1 MEIWKMK
8 KSLLP
13 ASLLSLFLIG
23 CSSTPIVDVSKPAG
37 PSSSKDSSSSSDETD
52 LDLASLSDETDLDLA
67 SLRDPNNILSKRSI
81 YFDYDKD
88 VFKAEYK
95 DLVAAHAK
103 YVASHPK
110 AKMTLT
116 GNTDNRGSR
125 EYNISLGQ
133 KRSVSVKKS
142 MNVLGAQDVQ
152 IETVSFGEER
162 ADTNCKDNVCYG
174 KDRRVD
180 ISYEKE

>member
-8 KSLLP
+8 KSLLL
-13 ASLLSLFLIG
+13 ALLLSLFLIG

-37 PSSSKDSSSSSDETD
+37 PSASNDSSSS
-52 LDLASLSDETDLDLA
+52 SDETDLDLA

-88 VFKAEYK
+88 VVKAEYK
-95 DLVAAHAK
+95 DLLAAHAK

-116 GNTDNRGSR
+116 GNTDDRGSR
-125 EYNISLGQ
+125 EYNVSLGQ

-142 MNVLGAQDVQ
+142 MNVLGAQDTQ

-162 ADTNCKDNVCYG
+162 ADTNCKDDTCYA

>member
-1 MEIWKMK
+1 MK
-8 KSLLP
+8 KSLLL
-13 ASLLSLFLIG
+13 ASLLSLFLVG
-23 CSSTPIVDVSKPAG
+23 CTSAPINDASRPSG
-37 PSSSKDSSSSSDETD
+37 PSASDD
-52 LDLASLSDETDLDLA
+52 KDLDLA

-88 VFKAEYK
+88 VVKAEYK

-103 YVASHPK
+103 YVSTHPK

-116 GNTDNRGSR
+116 GNTDDRGSR

-133 KRSVSVKKS
+133 RRSVSVKKVI
-142 MNVLGAQDVQ
+142 NVLGGQDSQ

-162 ADTNCKDNVCYG
+162 ADTNCKDDACYS

>member
-1 MEIWKMK
+1 MK
-8 KSLLP
+8 KSLLL

-23 CSSTPIVDVSKPAG
+23 CSSTPINDASKPAG
-37 PSSSKDSSSSSDETD
+37 PSSGVSSAVSDD
-52 LDLASLSDETDLDLA
+52 DKDLDLA

-88 VFKAEYK
+88 VVKAEYK

-103 YVASHPK
+103 YVSTHPK

-116 GNTDNRGSR
+116 GNTDDRGSR
-125 EYNISLGQ
+125 EYNLSLGQ
-133 KRSVSVKKS
+133 RRSVSVKKS
-142 MNVLGAQDVQ
+142 MNVLGAQDTQ

-162 ADTNCKDNVCYG
+162 ADTNCKNDACYG

>member
-1 MEIWKMK
+1 MK
-8 KSLLP
+8 KSLLL

-37 PSSSKDSSSSSDETD
+37 PSASKDENDEK
-52 LDLASLSDETDLDLA
+52 DLDLA

-88 VFKAEYK
+88 TVKAEYK
-95 DLVAAHAK
+95 DLLAAHAK

-116 GNTDNRGSR
+116 GNTDDRGSR
-125 EYNISLGQ
+125 EYNVSLGQ

-142 MNVLGAQDVQ
+142 MNVLGAQDGQ

-162 ADTNCKDNVCYG
+162 ADTNCKDDACYG

>member
-1 MEIWKMK
+1 MK
-8 KSLLP
+8 KSLLLAP
-13 ASLLSLFLIG
+13 LLALFLVG
-23 CSSTPIVDVSKPAG
+23 CSSTPINDVSKPNG
-37 PSSSKDSSSSSDETD
+37 PSSPSASVSD
-52 LDLASLSDETDLDLA
+52 DEKDLDLA

-88 VFKAEYK
+88 VVKAEYK

-103 YVASHPK
+103 YVSTHPK

-116 GNTDNRGSR
+116 GNTDDRGSR
-125 EYNISLGQ
+125 EYNVSLGQ
-133 KRSVSVKKS
+133 RRSVSVKKA
-142 MNVLGAQDVQ
+142 MNVLGAQDTQ

-162 ADTNCKDNVCYG
+162 ADTNCKDDACYA

>member
-8 KSLLP
+8 KLLLL
-13 ASLLSLFLIG
+13 ASLLSLFLVG
-23 CSSTPIVDVSKPAG
+23 CSSTPINDASKPAG
-37 PSSSKDSSSSSDETD
+37 PSVSNDEK
-52 LDLASLSDETDLDLA
+52 DLDLA

-88 VFKAEYK
+88 VVKAEYK

-103 YVASHPK
+103 YVASHPR

-116 GNTDNRGSR
+116 GNTD
-125 EYNISLGQ
+125 GQ

-142 MNVLGAQDVQ
+142 MNVLGAQDTQ

-162 ADTNCKDNVCYG
+162 ADTNCKDDACYG

>member
-1 MEIWKMK
+1 MEICKMK
-8 KSLLP
+8 KSLLL
-13 ASLLSLFLIG
+13 ATLLSLFLVG
-23 CSSTPIVDVSKPAG
+23 CSSTPINDASKPTG
-37 PSSSKDSSSSSDETD
+37 PSVSD
-52 LDLASLSDETDLDLA
+52 DEKDLDLA

-88 VFKAEYK
+88 VVKAEYK

-103 YVASHPK
+103 YVSTHPK

-116 GNTDNRGSR
+116 GNTDDRGSR
-125 EYNISLGQ
+125 EYNVSLGQ
-133 KRSVSVKKS
+133 RRSVSVKKS
-142 MNVLGAQDVQ
+142 MNVLGAQDTQ
-152 IETVSFGEER
+152 ISFGEER
-162 ADTNCKDNVCYG
+162 ADTNCKDDACYG

>member
-1 MEIWKMK
+1 MK
-8 KSLLP
+8 KSLFL
-13 ASLLSLFLIG
+13 ASLLSSFLIG

-37 PSSSKDSSSSSDETD
+37 PSASNDEK
-52 LDLASLSDETDLDLA
+52 DLDLA

-88 VFKAEYK
+88 VVKAEYK
-95 DLVAAHAK
+95 DLLAAHAQ

-116 GNTDNRGSR
+116 GNTDDRGSR
-125 EYNISLGQ
+125 EYNVSLGQ

-142 MNVLGAQDVQ
+142 MNVLGAQDTQ

-162 ADTNCKDNVCYG
+162 ADTNCKD
-174 KDRRVD
+174 DA
-180 ISYEKE
+180 

>member
-1 MEIWKMK
+1 MK
-8 KSLLP
+8 KSLFL

-37 PSSSKDSSSSSDETD
+37 PNASNDEK
-52 LDLASLSDETDLDLA
+52 DLDLA

-88 VFKAEYK
+88 VVKAEYK
-95 DLVAAHAK
+95 DLLAAHAK

-116 GNTDNRGSR
+116 GNTDDRGSR
-125 EYNISLGQ
+125 EYNVSLGQ

-142 MNVLGAQDVQ
+142 MNVLGAQDAQ

-162 ADTNCKDNVCYG
+162 ADTNCKDDTCYG

>member
-1 MEIWKMK
+1 MEICKMK
-8 KSLLP
+8 KSLLL
-13 ASLLSLFLIG
+13 ASLLSLFLVG
-23 CSSTPIVDVSKPAG
+23 CSSTPINDASKPSG
-37 PSSSKDSSSSSDETD
+37 PTADEK
-52 LDLASLSDETDLDLA
+52 DLDLA

-88 VFKAEYK
+88 VVRAEYK

-103 YVASHPK
+103 YVSTHPK

-116 GNTDNRGSR
+116 GNTDDRGSR
-125 EYNISLGQ
+125 EYNVSLGQ
-133 KRSVSVKKS
+133 RRSVSVKKS
-142 MNVLGAQDVQ
+142 MNVLGAQDTQ

-162 ADTNCKDNVCYG
+162 ADTNCKDDACYA

>member
-1 MEIWKMK
+1 MK
-8 KSLLP
+8 KSLFL

-37 PSSSKDSSSSSDETD
+37 PSASNDSNDEK
-52 LDLASLSDETDLDLA
+52 DLDLA

-88 VFKAEYK
+88 TVKAEYK
-95 DLVAAHAK
+95 DLLAAHAK

-116 GNTDNRGSR
+116 GNTDDRGSR
-125 EYNISLGQ
+125 EYNVSLGQ

-142 MNVLGAQDVQ
+142 MNVLGAQDTQ

-162 ADTNCKDNVCYG
+162 ADTNCKDDACYR

>member
-1 MEIWKMK
+1 MK
-8 KSLLP
+8 KSLLL
-13 ASLLSLFLIG
+13 ASLLSLFLVG
-23 CSSTPIVDVSKPAG
+23 CSSTPINDASKPTG
-37 PSSSKDSSSSSDETD
+37 PSVSNDEK
-52 LDLASLSDETDLDLA
+52 AVSNDEKDLDLA

-88 VFKAEYK
+88 VVKAEYK

-103 YVASHPK
+103 YLSAHPK

-116 GNTDNRGSR
+116 GNTDDRGSR
-125 EYNISLGQ
+125 EYNVSLGQ
-133 KRSVSVKKS
+133 RRSVSVKKS
-142 MNVLGAQDVQ
+142 MNVLGAQDTQ

-162 ADTNCKDNVCYG
+162 ADTNCKDDACYA

>member
-1 MEIWKMK
+1 MK
-8 KSLLP
+8 KSLFL
-13 ASLLSLFLIG
+13 ASLLTLFLLG

-37 PSSSKDSSSSSDETD
+37 PSASKDEN
-52 LDLASLSDETDLDLA
+52 DETDLDLA

-88 VFKAEYK
+88 VVKAEYK
-95 DLVAAHAK
+95 DLLAAHAK
-103 YVASHPK
+103 YVASHSK

-116 GNTDNRGSR
+116 GNTDDRGSR
-125 EYNISLGQ
+125 EYNVSLGQ

-142 MNVLGAQDVQ
+142 MNVLGAQDTQ

-162 ADTNCKDNVCYG
+162 ADTNCKDDTCYG

>member
-1 MEIWKMK
+1 MEICKMK
-8 KSLLP
+8 KSLLL
-13 ASLLSLFLIG
+13 ASLLSLFLVG
-23 CSSTPIVDVSKPAG
+23 CSSTPINDASKPTG
-37 PSSSKDSSSSSDETD
+37 PSVSNDEK
-52 LDLASLSDETDLDLA
+52 DLDLA

-88 VFKAEYK
+88 VVKAEYK

-103 YVASHPK
+103 YVSIHPK

-116 GNTDNRGSR
+116 GNTDDRGSR
-125 EYNISLGQ
+125 EYNVSLGQ
-133 KRSVSVKKS
+133 RRSVSVKKS
-142 MNVLGAQDVQ
+142 MNVLGAQDTQ

-162 ADTNCKDNVCYG
+162 ADTNCKDDACYA

>member
-1 MEIWKMK
+1 MK
-8 KSLLP
+8 KSLFL

-37 PSSSKDSSSSSDETD
+37 PSASNDSSDEK
-52 LDLASLSDETDLDLA
+52 DLDLA

-88 VFKAEYK
+88 TVKAQYK
-95 DLVAAHAK
+95 DLLEAHAK

-116 GNTDNRGSR
+116 GNTDDRGSR
-125 EYNISLGQ
+125 EYNVSLGQ

-142 MNVLGAQDVQ
+142 MNVLGAQDTQ

-162 ADTNCKDNVCYG
+162 AETNCKDDACYG

>member
-8 KSLLP
+8 KSLLL
-13 ASLLSLFLIG
+13 ASLLSLFLVG
-23 CSSTPIVDVSKPAG
+23 CSSTPINDASKPAG
-37 PSSSKDSSSSSDETD
+37 PSVSNDEK
-52 LDLASLSDETDLDLA
+52 DLDLA

-88 VFKAEYK
+88 VVKAEYK

-103 YVASHPK
+103 YVASHPR

-116 GNTDNRGSR
+116 GNTDDRGSR
-125 EYNISLGQ
+125 EYNVSLGQ

-142 MNVLGAQDVQ
+142 MNVLGAQDTQ

-162 ADTNCKDNVCYG
+162 AGADTNCKDDACYG

>member
-1 MEIWKMK
+1 MK
-8 KSLLP
+8 KSLIL

-37 PSSSKDSSSSSDETD
+37 PSASNDSSDEK
-52 LDLASLSDETDLDLA
+52 DLDLA

-88 VFKAEYK
+88 TVKAEYK
-95 DLVAAHAK
+95 DLLAAHAK

-116 GNTDNRGSR
+116 GNTDDRGSR
-125 EYNISLGQ
+125 EYNVSLGQ

-142 MNVLGAQDVQ
+142 MNVLGAQDAQ

-162 ADTNCKDNVCYG
+162 ADTNCKDDACYG

>member
-1 MEIWKMK
+1 MEICKMK
-8 KSLLP
+8 KSLLL
-13 ASLLSLFLIG
+13 ASLLSLFLVG
-23 CSSTPIVDVSKPAG
+23 CSSTPINDASKPTG
-37 PSSSKDSSSSSDETD
+37 PSVSNDEK
-52 LDLASLSDETDLDLA
+52 DLDLA

-88 VFKAEYK
+88 VVKAEYK

-103 YVASHPK
+103 YVSTHPK

-116 GNTDNRGSR
+116 GNTDDRGSR
-125 EYNISLGQ
+125 EYNVSLGQ
-133 KRSVSVKKS
+133 RRSVSVKKS
-142 MNVLGAQDVQ
+142 MNVLGAQDTQ

-162 ADTNCKDNVCYG
+162 ADTNCKDDACYA

>member
-1 MEIWKMK
+1 MK
-8 KSLLP
+8 KSLFL

-23 CSSTPIVDVSKPAG
+23 CSSTPIVDVSKPPG
-37 PSSSKDSSSSSDETD
+37 PSASNDSSE
-52 LDLASLSDETDLDLA
+52 EKDLDLA

-88 VFKAEYK
+88 TVKAEYK
-95 DLVAAHAK
+95 DLLAAHAK

-116 GNTDNRGSR
+116 GNTDDRGSR
-125 EYNISLGQ
+125 EYNVSLGQ

-142 MNVLGAQDVQ
+142 MNVLGAQDAQ

-162 ADTNCKDNVCYG
+162 ADTNCKDDACYG

>member
-1 MEIWKMK
+1 MK
-8 KSLLP
+8 KSLLL
-13 ASLLSLFLIG
+13 ATLLSLFLVG
-23 CSSTPIVDVSKPAG
+23 CSSTPINDASKPSG
-37 PSSSKDSSSSSDETD
+37 PSASNDEK
-52 LDLASLSDETDLDLA
+52 DLDLA

-88 VFKAEYK
+88 VVKSEYK
-95 DLVAAHAK
+95 DLLAAHAK

-116 GNTDNRGSR
+116 GNTDDRGSR

-142 MNVLGAQDVQ
+142 MNVLGAQDAQ

-162 ADTNCKDNVCYG
+162 ADTNCKDDACYA

>member
-1 MEIWKMK
+1 MK
-8 KSLLP
+8 KSLLI

-37 PSSSKDSSSSSDETD
+37 PSASNDSSDEK
-52 LDLASLSDETDLDLA
+52 DLDLA

-88 VFKAEYK
+88 VVKAEYK
-95 DLVAAHAK
+95 DLLAAHAK

-116 GNTDNRGSR
+116 GNTDDRGSR
-125 EYNISLGQ
+125 EYNVSLGQ

-142 MNVLGAQDVQ
+142 MNVLGAQDAQ

-162 ADTNCKDNVCYG
+162 ADTNCKDDACYG
-174 KDRRVD
+174 KDLRVD

>member
-8 KSLLP
+8 KSLLL

-37 PSSSKDSSSSSDETD
+37 PSASNDEK
-52 LDLASLSDETDLDLA
+52 DLDLA

-88 VFKAEYK
+88 VVKAEYK
-95 DLVAAHAK
+95 DLLAAHAK

-110 AKMTLT
+110 AKMILT
-116 GNTDNRGSR
+116 GNTDDRGSR
-125 EYNISLGQ
+125 EYNVSLGQ

-142 MNVLGAQDVQ
+142 MNILGAQDAQ

-162 ADTNCKDNVCYG
+162 ADTNCKDDACYG

>member
-8 KSLLP
+8 KSLVL
-13 ASLLSLFLIG
+13 ASLLSLFLVG
-23 CSSTPIVDVSKPAG
+23 CSSTPINDASKPNG
-37 PSSSKDSSSSSDETD
+37 PSASNDEK
-52 LDLASLSDETDLDLA
+52 DLDLA

-88 VFKAEYK
+88 VVKAEYK

-103 YVASHPK
+103 YVSTHPK

-116 GNTDNRGSR
+116 GNTDDRGSR
-125 EYNISLGQ
+125 EYNVSLGQ
-133 KRSVSVKKS
+133 RRSVSVKKS
-142 MNVLGAQDVQ
+142 MNVLGAQDTQ

-162 ADTNCKDNVCYG
+162 ADTNCKDDACYA

>member
-1 MEIWKMK
+1 MK
-8 KSLLP
+8 KSLFL
-13 ASLLSLFLIG
+13 ASLLSLFLVG

-37 PSSSKDSSSSSDETD
+37 PSASNDEKA
-52 LDLASLSDETDLDLA
+52 ASNDEKDLDLA

-88 VFKAEYK
+88 TVKAEYK
-95 DLVAAHAK
+95 DLLAAHAK

-116 GNTDNRGSR
+116 GNTDDRGSR
-125 EYNISLGQ
+125 EYNVSLGQ

-142 MNVLGAQDVQ
+142 MNVLGAQDTQ

-162 ADTNCKDNVCYG
+162 ADTNCKDDACYG

>member
-1 MEIWKMK
+1 MK
-8 KSLLP
+8 KSLFL

-37 PSSSKDSSSSSDETD
+37 PSASNDSNDEKD
-52 LDLASLSDETDLDLA
+52 LNLA

-88 VFKAEYK
+88 VVKAEYK
-95 DLVAAHAK
+95 DLLAAHAK

-116 GNTDNRGSR
+116 GNTDDRGSR
-125 EYNISLGQ
+125 EYNVSLGQ

-142 MNVLGAQDVQ
+142 MNVLGAQDTQ

-162 ADTNCKDNVCYG
+162 ADTNCKDDACYG

>member
-1 MEIWKMK
+1 MK

-13 ASLLSLFLIG
+13 AFLVSLFLVG
-23 CSSTPIVDVSKPAG
+23 CSSTPINDVPKPSG
-37 PSSSKDSSSSSDETD
+37 PSASVSDDSVSD
-52 LDLASLSDETDLDLA
+52 DEKDLDLA

-88 VFKAEYK
+88 VVKAEYK
-95 DLVAAHAK
+95 DLLAAHAK

-116 GNTDNRGSR
+116 GNTDDRGSR
-125 EYNISLGQ
+125 EYNVSLGQ

-142 MNVLGAQDVQ
+142 MNVLGAQDAQ

-162 ADTNCKDNVCYG
+162 ADTNCKDDACYA

>member
-1 MEIWKMK
+1 MK
-8 KSLLP
+8 KSLLF

-37 PSSSKDSSSSSDETD
+37 PSASNDPSSS
-52 LDLASLSDETDLDLA
+52 SDETDLDLA

-88 VFKAEYK
+88 VVKAEYK

-116 GNTDNRGSR
+116 GNTDDRGSR
-125 EYNISLGQ
+125 E
-133 KRSVSVKKS
+133 
-142 MNVLGAQDVQ
+142 
-152 IETVSFGEER
+152 
-162 ADTNCKDNVCYG
+162 
-174 KDRRVD
+174 
-180 ISYEKE
+180 

>member
-1 MEIWKMK
+1 MK
-8 KSLLP
+8 KSLFL

-37 PSSSKDSSSSSDETD
+37 PSASSD
-52 LDLASLSDETDLDLA
+52 SNDEKDLDLA

-88 VFKAEYK
+88 TVKAEYK
-95 DLVAAHAK
+95 DLLAAHAK

-116 GNTDNRGSR
+116 GNTDDRGSR
-125 EYNISLGQ
+125 EYNVSLGQ

-142 MNVLGAQDVQ
+142 MNVLGAQDTQ

-162 ADTNCKDNVCYG
+162 AETNCKDDACYG

>member
-1 MEIWKMK
+1 MK
-8 KSLLP
+8 KSLLL
-13 ASLLSLFLIG
+13 ATLLSLFLAG
-23 CSSTPIVDVSKPAG
+23 CSSTPINDASKPSG
-37 PSSSKDSSSSSDETD
+37 PSASNDEK
-52 LDLASLSDETDLDLA
+52 DLDLA

-88 VFKAEYK
+88 VVKAEYK
-95 DLVAAHAK
+95 DLLAAHAK

-116 GNTDNRGSR
+116 GNTDDRGSR
-125 EYNISLGQ
+125 EYNVSLGQ

-142 MNVLGAQDVQ
+142 MNVLGAQDAQ

-162 ADTNCKDNVCYG
+162 ADTNCKDDACYA

>member
-1 MEIWKMK
+1 MK
-8 KSLLP
+8 KSLFL

-37 PSSSKDSSSSSDETD
+37 PSASNDSNDEK
-52 LDLASLSDETDLDLA
+52 DLDLA

-88 VFKAEYK
+88 TVKAEYK
-95 DLVAAHAK
+95 DLLAAHAK

-110 AKMTLT
+110 AKMTLN
-116 GNTDNRGSR
+116 GNSDVRGSR
-125 EYNISLGQ
+125 EYNVSLGQ

-142 MNVLGAQDVQ
+142 MNVLGAQDGQ

-162 ADTNCKDNVCYG
+162 ADTNCKDDACYG

>member
-1 MEIWKMK
+1 MK
-8 KSLLP
+8 KSLFL
-13 ASLLSLFLIG
+13 ASLLSSFLIG

-37 PSSSKDSSSSSDETD
+37 PSASNDSSDEK
-52 LDLASLSDETDLDLA
+52 DLDLA

-88 VFKAEYK
+88 VVKAEYK
-95 DLVAAHAK
+95 DLLAAHAK

-116 GNTDNRGSR
+116 GNTDDRGSR
-125 EYNISLGQ
+125 EYNVSLGQ

-142 MNVLGAQDVQ
+142 MNVLGAQDAQ

-162 ADTNCKDNVCYG
+162 ADTNCKDDACYG

>member
-1 MEIWKMK
+1 MK
-8 KSLLP
+8 KSLFL

-37 PSSSKDSSSSSDETD
+37 PSASNDSSDEK
-52 LDLASLSDETDLDLA
+52 DLDLA

-88 VFKAEYK
+88 TVKAEYK
-95 DLVAAHAK
+95 DLLAAHAK

-116 GNTDNRGSR
+116 GNTDDRGSR
-125 EYNISLGQ
+125 EYNVSLGQ

-142 MNVLGAQDVQ
+142 MNVLGAQDAQ

-162 ADTNCKDNVCYG
+162 ADTNCKDDVCYG

>member
-1 MEIWKMK
+1 MEICKMK
-8 KSLLP
+8 KSLLL
-13 ASLLSLFLIG
+13 ASLLSLFLVG
-23 CSSTPIVDVSKPAG
+23 CSSTPINDASKPSG
-37 PSSSKDSSSSSDETD
+37 PAADEK
-52 LDLASLSDETDLDLA
+52 DLDLA

-88 VFKAEYK
+88 VVKAEYK

-103 YVASHPK
+103 YVSTHPK

-116 GNTDNRGSR
+116 GNTDDRGSR
-125 EYNISLGQ
+125 EYNVSLGQ
-133 KRSVSVKKS
+133 RRSVSVKKS
-142 MNVLGAQDVQ
+142 MNVLGAQDTQ

-162 ADTNCKDNVCYG
+162 ADTNCKDDACYG

>member
-1 MEIWKMK
+1 MK
-8 KSLLP
+8 KSLFL

-37 PSSSKDSSSSSDETD
+37 PSASNDSSDEK
-52 LDLASLSDETDLDLA
+52 DLDLA

-88 VFKAEYK
+88 VVKAEYK
-95 DLVAAHAK
+95 DLLAAHAQ

-116 GNTDNRGSR
+116 GNTDDRGSR
-125 EYNISLGQ
+125 EYNVSLGQ

-142 MNVLGAQDVQ
+142 MNVLGAQDTQ

-162 ADTNCKDNVCYG
+162 ADTNCKDDACYG

>member
-1 MEIWKMK
+1 MK

-13 ASLLSLFLIG
+13 AFLVSLFLVG
-23 CSSTPIVDVSKPAG
+23 CSSTPINDAPKPSG
-37 PSSSKDSSSSSDETD
+37 PSASVSD
-52 LDLASLSDETDLDLA
+52 DEKDLDLA

-88 VFKAEYK
+88 VVKAEYK
-95 DLVAAHAK
+95 DLIAAHAK

-116 GNTDNRGSR
+116 GNTDDRGSR
-125 EYNISLGQ
+125 EYNVSLGQ

-142 MNVLGAQDVQ
+142 MNVLGAQDAQ

-162 ADTNCKDNVCYG
+162 ADTNCKDDACYA

>member
-1 MEIWKMK
+1 MK
-8 KSLLP
+8 KSLLL
-13 ASLLSLFLIG
+13 ATLLSLFLVG
-23 CSSTPIVDVSKPAG
+23 CSSTPINDASKPSG
-37 PSSSKDSSSSSDETD
+37 PSASNDEK
-52 LDLASLSDETDLDLA
+52 DLDLA

-88 VFKAEYK
+88 VVKAEYK
-95 DLVAAHAK
+95 DLLAAHAK

-110 AKMTLT
+110 ANMTLT
-116 GNTDNRGSR
+116 GNTDDRGSR
-125 EYNISLGQ
+125 EYNVSLGQ

-142 MNVLGAQDVQ
+142 MNVLGAQDAQ

-162 ADTNCKDNVCYG
+162 ADTNCKDDACYA

>member
-1 MEIWKMK
+1 MK
-8 KSLLP
+8 KSLFL

-23 CSSTPIVDVSKPAG
+23 CSSTPINDASKPAG
-37 PSSSKDSSSSSDETD
+37 PSASNDSSDEK
-52 LDLASLSDETDLDLA
+52 DLDLA

-88 VFKAEYK
+88 TVKAEYK
-95 DLVAAHAK
+95 DLLAAHAK

-116 GNTDNRGSR
+116 GNTDDRGSR
-125 EYNISLGQ
+125 EYNVSLGQ

-142 MNVLGAQDVQ
+142 MNVLGAQDTQ

-162 ADTNCKDNVCYG
+162 ADTNCKDDACYG